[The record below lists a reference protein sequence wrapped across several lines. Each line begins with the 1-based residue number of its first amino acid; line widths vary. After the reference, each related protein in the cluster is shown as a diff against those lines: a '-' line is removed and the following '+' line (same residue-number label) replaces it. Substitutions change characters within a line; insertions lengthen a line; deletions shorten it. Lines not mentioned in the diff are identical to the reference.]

1 MLMSVKYHMSSLV
14 GETELYKI
22 LWNFFFL
29 ISKILWN
36 FNCNLIS
43 LSLVIMQMWLMF
55 S

>member
-22 LWNFFFL
+22 LWNF
-29 ISKILWN
+29 
-36 FNCNLIS
+36 NCNLIS

-55 S
+55 P